1 MLNIFILK
9 IGGKNIIDF
18 SLSDNEESEYDYKS
32 DDKEKFNN
40 RLETTEHLS
49 EKIYLIEFEC
59 TLRSYYPS
67 VTFLVCN
74 VFLLYSTAKPA

>member
-9 IGGKNIIDF
+9 IEKKIIDF
-18 SLSDNEESEYDYKS
+18 SLSDNQESEYDYRS
-32 DDKEKFNN
+32 DDKGKFNN
-40 RLETTEHLS
+40 RLETTEHPS
-49 EKIYLIEFEC
+49 EKTYLIEFER

-74 VFLLYSTAKPA
+74 VFLLYSTANPA